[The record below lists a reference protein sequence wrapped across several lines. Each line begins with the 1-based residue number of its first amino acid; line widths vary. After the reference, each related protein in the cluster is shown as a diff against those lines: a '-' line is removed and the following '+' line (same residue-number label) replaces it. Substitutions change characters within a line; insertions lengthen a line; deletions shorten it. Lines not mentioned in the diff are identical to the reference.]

1 MDQLRAADTF
11 LTIAEFGSLTE
22 ASKRLGTSLPTVVRR
37 LAEIEEHLGVRLF
50 NRTTRRVEI
59 TEEGRTYLAAC
70 QRIKEEIA
78 AVEQELTGKRSIP
91 SGLVSI
97 TAPLRFGEMHVAPA
111 VAAILEA
118 YPELKI
124 RLWLQDRNA
133 DLLADHIDIA
143 VRIGHLRDSS
153 LMVLKVGEVRTILCA
168 SPEFLS
174 AYPAI
179 KSPDDLGHIPC
190 IEIDAYRLDSVWKFQ
205 KGSKQISVP
214 ISGRLVCNT
223 TRPAVTA
230 CLNGLGVGRF
240 LAYQVESEIRSGK
253 LLVILEDF
261 ELPPSPLQLV
271 YPSTRFLSART
282 RIVLDELAARLKQ
295 AVQAS

>member
-1 MDQLRAADTF
+1 LDQLRAADTF

-50 NRTTRRVEI
+50 NRTTRRIEI

-70 QRIKEEIA
+70 QRIKEEIET
-78 AVEQELTGKRSIP
+78 VEQELTGKRSIP

-111 VAAILEA
+111 VAAILET

-143 VRIGHLRDSS
+143 VRIGHMRDSS
-153 LMVLKVGEVRTILCA
+153 LITRKLGTVRTVLCA
-168 SPEFLS
+168 SPAFLD
-174 AYPAI
+174 AHPI
-179 KSPDDLGHIPC
+179 IDSPEDLGKIPC

-205 KGSKQISVP
+205 KGSKPVSVP
-214 ISGRLVCNT
+214 ISGKLVCNT

-230 CLNGLGVGRF
+230 CLAGLGVGRF
-240 LAYQVESEIRSGK
+240 LAYQVEAQIRNGK
-253 LLVILEDF
+253 LMVILENF
-261 ELPPSPLQLV
+261 EQPPSPLQLV
-271 YPSTRFLSART
+271 YPSARFLSART
-282 RIVLDELAARLKQ
+282 RIVLDELAIWLRL
-295 AVQAS
+295 AV